1 MELTRRLFWL
11 QLAAKQRV
19 ITAAGSDCVCVRHA
33 LRLPRAS
40 TAHGSGRGLLH
51 VHICTPYVAYRHLG
65 WPPAD

>member
-11 QLAAKQRV
+11 QLAAQQRV
-19 ITAAGSDCVCVRHA
+19 ITAAGSDCVMCVRHA

-40 TAHGSGRGLLH
+40 TAQAQGAGLHRRAHL
-51 VHICTPYVAYRHLG
+51 YSVAYRHLG

>member
-40 TAHGSGRGLLH
+40 TAQAQGAGLHRRAHL
-51 VHICTPYVAYRHLG
+51 YSVAYRHLG